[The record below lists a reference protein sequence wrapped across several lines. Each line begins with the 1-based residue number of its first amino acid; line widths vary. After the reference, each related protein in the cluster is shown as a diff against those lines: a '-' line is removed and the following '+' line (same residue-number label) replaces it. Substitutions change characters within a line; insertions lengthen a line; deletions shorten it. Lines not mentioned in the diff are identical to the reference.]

1 MAQKI
6 IRLGS
11 SIGITIPRK
20 SADELGLVVGD
31 SVECSVNKENKSIL
45 IEPSVLVDTE
55 TIEWART
62 FIERYRPALKALA
75 KK

>member
-6 IRLGS
+6 IRIGS

-31 SVECSVNKENKSIL
+31 SVEFSVNKENKSIL

>member
-6 IRLGS
+6 IRIGS

-31 SVECSVNKENKSIL
+31 SVEFSVNKENKSIL

-55 TIEWART
+55 TIGWART

>member
-6 IRLGS
+6 IRIGS

-20 SADELGLVVGD
+20 SADELGLAVGD
-31 SVECSVNKENKSIL
+31 SVEFSVNKENKSIL

-55 TIEWART
+55 TIGWART
-62 FIERYRPALKALA
+62 FIERYRPALQALA